1 MYTVELDVDDEKATA
16 DSLNKT
22 FVTAVG
28 SVSSTSLPTTSHED
42 VADLND
48 NTVSRGES
56 IFSEIE
62 SNLKSANEEEA
73 RVRKELE
80 EYMNA
85 IRNKRTDDGNNLVD
99 FPSNYNDIVNM
110 MTHDDVLIISIYL
123 LLYLID

>member
-1 MYTVELDVDDEKATA
+1 MYTVELDVDDEKTTA

-28 SVSSTSLPTTSHED
+28 SVSSTPLPTTNHED

-73 RVRKELE
+73 RVRKELK

-110 MTHDDVLIISIYL
+110 MTHDDVLIISICL

>member
-1 MYTVELDVDDEKATA
+1 MYTVELDVDDEKTTA

-85 IRNKRTDDGNNLVD
+85 IRNKRTGDGNNLVD